1 MSVWEA
7 AKRLARAGG
16 AGLVAAGL
24 AACVSVPYA
33 DLPPQ
38 QTASRP
44 YHPPAVWQG
53 EGPVLERPA
62 TPLQCVPFA
71 RAASRIEIYGDA
83 HTWWDQAAGR
93 YPRSSIPA
101 EGSVLVLRGYNTNNR
116 GHVAVVTQIV
126 SSREILIDQANWM
139 NGGEITRRI
148 PVHDVSPSNDWSE
161 VRVWWLPTQSLGVRV
176 YQAQG
181 FIHPL
186 PVLLA
191 AS

>member
-1 MSVWEA
+1 MSVWETVV
-7 AKRLARAGG
+7 RSMR
-16 AGLVAAGL
+16 AAGL
-24 AACVSVPYA
+24 GLCGLMLVGCVSVPYA
-33 DLPPQ
+33 TLPSGP
-38 QTASRP
+38 AERP
-44 YHPPAVWQG
+44 YQPPVAWNG
-53 EGPVLERPA
+53 SGGPSMERPA

-71 RAASRIEIYGDA
+71 RNASRIEIYGDA

-101 EGSVLVLRGYNTNNR
+101 EGSVLVLRGYNTDAR

-126 SSREILIDQANWM
+126 SDREILVDQANWM
-139 NGGEITRRI
+139 NGGEITRRV
-148 PVHDVSPSNDWSE
+148 PVLDVSPGNDWSQ
-161 VRVWWLPTQSLGVRV
+161 VRVWWLPTQSLGVRI

>member
-7 AKRLARAGG
+7 AKRLARMGG
-16 AGLVAAGL
+16 AGLVAVSL

-33 DLPPQ
+33 DLPAAPP
-38 QTASRP
+38 RP
-44 YHPPAVWQG
+44 YEPPVAWQG
-53 EGPVLERPA
+53 QGPALERPG

-93 YPRSSIPA
+93 YPRSNVPA
-101 EGSVLVLRGYNTNNR
+101 EGSVLVLRGYNTDNR
-116 GHVAVVTQIV
+116 GHVAVVMQIV
-126 SSREILIDQANWM
+126 SEREILVDQANWM

-148 PVHDVSPSNDWSE
+148 PVLDVSPGNDWSQ
-161 VRVWWLPTQSLGVRV
+161 VRVWWMPTQSLGVRV

-191 AS
+191 SS